1 MTYTLLDS
9 DEKIF
14 KFLDSI
20 SSLDEI
26 AVDFE
31 GEFNLHIYGEHL
43 CLIQIFDKSNYYII
57 DPRSKCVSEKGII
70 AFLTSPIRKIWFDAQ
85 SDNALVYKA
94 YKTTIENVYD
104 VRALAKALGFMGNL
118 VSLEETYLK
127 VKSEVVDKKRLQQTN
142 WLKRPLSE
150 EQICYALSDVEH
162 LFDLKSVL
170 IKEVEDKNLTKNAEY
185 LLKCACNKPKLTPP
199 WTKLCSTREL
209 SKEQRLALEEY
220 FIARDVV
227 AKRFN
232 VPSYYVLD
240 KHKIVELAKKN
251 PKSLDEVYSIM
262 GPCNQRFELFLRSSM
277 KNAFDH
283 LR

>member
-127 VKSEVVDKKRLQQTN
+127 VKSEVVDKKRLQQ
-142 WLKRPLSE
+142 
-150 EQICYALSDVEH
+150 I
-162 LFDLKSVL
+162 
-170 IKEVEDKNLTKNAEY
+170 
-185 LLKCACNKPKLTPP
+185 
-199 WTKLCSTREL
+199 
-209 SKEQRLALEEY
+209 
-220 FIARDVV
+220 
-227 AKRFN
+227 
-232 VPSYYVLD
+232 
-240 KHKIVELAKKN
+240 
-251 PKSLDEVYSIM
+251 
-262 GPCNQRFELFLRSSM
+262 G
-277 KNAFDH
+277 
-283 LR
+283 

>member
-14 KFLDSI
+14 SFLDSI

-43 CLIQIFDKSNYYII
+43 CLIQIFDKANYYII
-57 DPRSKCVSEKGII
+57 DPRSKSVSEKGVI
-70 AFLTSPIRKIWFDAQ
+70 AFLTSPIRKLWFDAQ
-85 SDNALVYKA
+85 SDNALVYKT

-118 VSLEETYLK
+118 VSLEETYLGL
-127 VKSEVVDKKRLQQTN
+127 KSEVVDKKRLQQTN

-150 EQICYALSDVEH
+150 EQLCYALSDVEH
-162 LFDLKSVL
+162 LFALKSVL
-170 IKEVEDKNLTKNAEY
+170 IKEVEDRKLTKNAEY
-185 LLKCACNKPKLTPP
+185 LLKCACTKPKLTPP

-209 SKEQRLALEEY
+209 SKEQRLALKEY

-262 GPCNQRFELFLRSSM
+262 GPCNQRFESFLRSSM